1 MSTSLK
7 GLVWIVVA
15 GVALSLA
22 ILAGLPGMAEAQE
35 VETQTLGTAST
46 EAEQNTTTDDEKGA
60 PAAWRPAPESSTT
73 RLVVEPGDSLWSIS
87 EEHIGPG
94 ATPKQIAYEVER
106 TVDLNRGRI
115 GEGPNLIFPGQEL
128 VLLPPVSDTAA
139 TAPVSQEPA
148 AAQQA
153 PNPIVVQPEGVS
165 DSPVAEPAVS
175 EEAVLENGASG
186 GAISEDAV
194 TAPPTRG
201 QTDEQAENASAESV
215 PAESIPAE
223 SVPAESVPTTTAA
236 GGVAGSLLEVYDNIK
251 VERRLLGIG
260 ILALT
265 LIVAILMAMRLP
277 MRRNVEEPA
286 AWGIPQDYY
295 ENYARPEA
303 PREAS
308 SETSTKTARRPEGEP
323 SSSPAPEAP
332 PEEPTREPSTSTS
345 VTTGGTTANTPTGE
359 TEGDLPVGAAPA
371 DASARNRERLKRA
384 RHLRR
389 ISQKRSPTSW

>member
-1 MSTSLK
+1 LSTSLK

-22 ILAGLPGMAEAQE
+22 ILAWLPGMAEAQE

-46 EAEQNTTTDDEKGA
+46 EAEQNTTTDDQKGA

-94 ATPKQIAYEVER
+94 ATPKQIAYEFER
-106 TVDLNRGRI
+106 TFDLNRGRI
-115 GEGPNLIFPGQEL
+115 GEDPNMIFPGQEL
-128 VLLPPVSDTAA
+128 VLLPPASDTAA

-153 PNPIVVQPEGVS
+153 PNPIVVQSEGVS
-165 DSPVAEPAVS
+165 DSPMAEPAVS

-186 GAISEDAV
+186 GAVSEDAV
-194 TAPPTRG
+194 TAPPTKD

-215 PAESIPAE
+215 PAES
-223 SVPAESVPTTTAA
+223 VPTTTAA
-236 GGVAGSLLEVYDNIK
+236 GGITGSLLKAYDNIE

-265 LIVAILMAMRLP
+265 LIVAILMAWRLP
-277 MRRNVEEPA
+277 MRRNVEDPA

-295 ENYARPEA
+295 ENYARPEV

-308 SETSTKTARRPEGEP
+308 TETSTETARRPEGEP

-345 VTTGGTTANTPTGE
+345 GTTTSSSPTGE

-389 ISQKRSPTSW
+389 ISQRRSPASW

>member
-94 ATPKQIAYEVER
+94 ATPKQIAYEFER
-106 TVDLNRGRI
+106 TFDLNRGRI
-115 GEGPNLIFPGQEL
+115 GEDPNLIFPGQEL
-128 VLLPPVSDTAA
+128 VLLPPASDTAA
-139 TAPVSQEPA
+139 TAPVSQEPV

-165 DSPVAEPAVS
+165 DSPVVEPAVS
-175 EEAVLENGASG
+175 EEAVPENGASG
-186 GAISEDAV
+186 GAVSEDAV

-215 PAESIPAE
+215 PAES
-223 SVPAESVPTTTAA
+223 VPAESVPSTTAA
-236 GGVAGSLLEVYDNIK
+236 GGVVGSLLEAYDDIE

-260 ILALT
+260 ILAMT
-265 LIVAILMAMRLP
+265 LIVAILMAWRLP
-277 MRRNVEEPA
+277 MRRNV
-286 AWGIPQDYY
+286 
-295 ENYARPEA
+295 
-303 PREAS
+303 
-308 SETSTKTARRPEGEP
+308 
-323 SSSPAPEAP
+323 
-332 PEEPTREPSTSTS
+332 
-345 VTTGGTTANTPTGE
+345 
-359 TEGDLPVGAAPA
+359 
-371 DASARNRERLKRA
+371 
-384 RHLRR
+384 
-389 ISQKRSPTSW
+389 

>member
-106 TVDLNRGRI
+106 TFDLNRERI
-115 GEGPNLIFPGQEL
+115 GGNPNLIFPGQEF
-128 VLLPPVSDTAA
+128 VLLPPASDTAA
-139 TAPVSQEPA
+139 AAVSQDPV

-153 PNPIVVQPEGVS
+153 PKPIVVQSEGVS
-165 DSPVAEPAVS
+165 DSPVAEHAVS
-175 EEAVLENGASG
+175 QEAVPENGASG
-186 GAISEDAV
+186 GAVSEDAV
-194 TAPPTRG
+194 PAPPTRG
-201 QTDEQAENASAESV
+201 QTDEQAENASAENAS
-215 PAESIPAE
+215 AE
-223 SVPAESVPTTTAA
+223 SVPDESVPSTTAA
-236 GGVAGSLLEVYDNIK
+236 AGGIAGSLLEVYDNIK

-265 LIVAILMAMRLP
+265 LIVAILMALRLP
-277 MRRNVEEPA
+277 MRRNVEGPA

-303 PREAS
+303 PLEAS
-308 SETSTKTARRPEGEP
+308 SETSPETSHETARKPEGEP
-323 SSSPAPEAP
+323 SSSPASVAP
-332 PEEPTREPSTSTS
+332 PEEPTGGPATSTS
-345 VTTGGTTANTPTGE
+345 GTNNTNTSSSPTGE
-359 TEGDLPVGAAPA
+359 TEGALPVGAV
-371 DASARNRERLKRA
+371 SAAEAARSRERLRRA
-384 RHLRR
+384 RYLRSIR
-389 ISQKRSPTSW
+389 QRQSPPSW

>member
-1 MSTSLK
+1 LSTSLK

-106 TVDLNRGRI
+106 TFDLNRGRI
-115 GEGPNLIFPGQEL
+115 GEDPNLIFPGQEF
-128 VLLPPVSDTAA
+128 VLLPPASDTAA

-153 PNPIVVQPEGVS
+153 PNPIVVQSEGVS

-175 EEAVLENGASG
+175 EEAVPENGASG
-186 GAISEDAV
+186 GAVSEDAV
-194 TAPPTRG
+194 TAPPTSG
-201 QTDEQAENASAESV
+201 QTDEQAENAS
-215 PAESIPAE
+215 AE

-251 VERRLLGIG
+251 FERRLLGIG

-277 MRRNVEEPA
+277 MRRNVEDPA

-308 SETSTKTARRPEGEP
+308 SETSTETARRPEGEP

-345 VTTGGTTANTPTGE
+345 GTTANIPTGE
-359 TEGDLPVGAAPA
+359 TEGDLPVGAAVGAAPA
-371 DASARNRERLKRA
+371 DVSARSRERLRRA

-389 ISQKRSPTSW
+389 ISQRRSPTSW

>member
-1 MSTSLK
+1 LSTSLK

-22 ILAGLPGMAEAQE
+22 ILAGLPSMAEAQE

-46 EAEQNTTTDDEKGA
+46 EAEQNTTTDDQKGA

-73 RLVVEPGDSLWSIS
+73 RLVVEPGESLWSIS

-106 TVDLNRGRI
+106 TFDLNRGRI
-115 GEGPNLIFPGQEL
+115 GEDPNLIFPGQEF
-128 VLLPPVSDTAA
+128 VLLPPASDTAA

-153 PNPIVVQPEGVS
+153 PNPIVVQSGGVS
-165 DSPVAEPAVS
+165 DSPVVEPAVF
-175 EEAVLENGASG
+175 EEDVPENGASG
-186 GAISEDAV
+186 GAVSEDAV
-194 TAPPTRG
+194 TALPTKG
-201 QTDEQAENASAESV
+201 QTDEQAENAS
-215 PAESIPAE
+215 AE

-277 MRRNVEEPA
+277 MRRNVEDPA

-308 SETSTKTARRPEGEP
+308 TETSTETSRRPEGET
-323 SSSPAPEAP
+323 SSSPAPEAL
-332 PEEPTREPSTSTS
+332 PEEPAREPSTSTS
-345 VTTGGTTANTPTGE
+345 STTANIPTGE
-359 TEGDLPVGAAPA
+359 NEGDLPVGAAPA
-371 DASARNRERLKRA
+371 DASARSRERLRRA
-384 RHLRR
+384 RHLKR
-389 ISQKRSPTSW
+389 ISQRRSPTSW

>member
-46 EAEQNTTTDDEKGA
+46 EAEQNTTTDNEKGA

-87 EEHIGPG
+87 EEHVGPG
-94 ATPKQIAYEVER
+94 ATPKQIAYEFER
-106 TVDLNRGRI
+106 TFDLNRGRI
-115 GEGPNLIFPGQEL
+115 GEDPNLIFPGQEL
-128 VLLPPVSDTAA
+128 VLLPPASDTAA

-153 PNPIVVQPEGVS
+153 PNPIVVQSEGVS
-165 DSPVAEPAVS
+165 DSPVVEPAVS
-175 EEAVLENGASG
+175 EEAVPENGASG
-186 GAISEDAV
+186 GAVSEDAV

-215 PAESIPAE
+215 PAES
-223 SVPAESVPTTTAA
+223 VPAESVPSTTAA
-236 GGVAGSLLEVYDNIK
+236 GGVVGSLLEAYDNIE

-260 ILALT
+260 ILAMT
-265 LIVAILMAMRLP
+265 LIVAILMAWRLP

-308 SETSTKTARRPEGEP
+308 TETARRPEGEP

-332 PEEPTREPSTSTS
+332 PEEPAREPSTSTS
-345 VTTGGTTANTPTGE
+345 GTTGGTTANIPTGE
-359 TEGDLPVGAAPA
+359 NEGDLPVGAAPA
-371 DASARNRERLKRA
+371 DASASSRERLRRA

>member
-1 MSTSLK
+1 
-7 GLVWIVVA
+7 
-15 GVALSLA
+15 
-22 ILAGLPGMAEAQE
+22 MAEAQE

-60 PAAWRPAPESSTT
+60 PAAWRPAPESPTT

-106 TVDLNRGRI
+106 TFDLNRERI
-115 GEGPNLIFPGQEL
+115 GGNPNLIFPGQEF
-128 VLLPPVSDTAA
+128 VSLPPASDTAA

-153 PNPIVVQPEGVS
+153 PKPIGVQSEGVS
-165 DSPVAEPAVS
+165 DSPVAERAVS
-175 EEAVLENGASG
+175 QEAVPENGASG
-186 GAISEDAV
+186 GAVYEDAV
-194 TAPPTRG
+194 PAPPTRG

-215 PAESIPAE
+215 PAESVR
-223 SVPAESVPTTTAA
+223 STTAA
-236 GGVAGSLLEVYDNIK
+236 GGITGSLLEAYDNIE

-265 LIVAILMAMRLP
+265 LIVAILMAVRLP
-277 MRRNVEEPA
+277 MRRNVEDPA

-308 SETSTKTARRPEGEP
+308 TETSTETARRPESEP

-332 PEEPTREPSTSTS
+332 PEEPAREPSTSTS
-345 VTTGGTTANTPTGE
+345 GTTTSSSPTGE

-371 DASARNRERLKRA
+371 DASARSRERLRRA
-384 RHLRR
+384 RYLRR
-389 ISQKRSPTSW
+389 IRQRR

>member
-7 GLVWIVVA
+7 GLVWIVIA

-22 ILAGLPGMAEAQE
+22 ILTGLPSMAEAQE

-46 EAEQNTTTDDEKGA
+46 EADQNTTTDDEKGA

-106 TVDLNRGRI
+106 TFDLNRERI
-115 GEGPNLIFPGQEL
+115 GGNPNLIFPGQEFVL
-128 VLLPPVSDTAA
+128 VSPALNT
-139 TAPVSQEPA
+139 TAPAMPK
-148 AAQQA
+148 
-153 PNPIVVQPEGVS
+153 
-165 DSPVAEPAVS
+165 EPAVS
-175 EEAVLENGASG
+175 EEP
-186 GAISEDAV
+186 AV
-194 TAPPTRG
+194 TAQLAPKPIVVEPEGVSDPPVAENVAAEDG
-201 QTDEQAENASAESV
+201 VSEGAILAPQMPDSTDEQAENASAENASAENGSAGSV
-215 PAESIPAE
+215 PDE
-223 SVPAESVPTTTAA
+223 SVPSTTVA
-236 GGVAGSLLEVYDNIK
+236 GGIAGSLLEVYDNTK

-265 LIVAILMAMRLP
+265 FIVAILMVWRLP
-277 MRRNVEEPA
+277 MRRNVEDPT

-303 PREAS
+303 PLEAS
-308 SETSTKTARRPEGEP
+308 PETSTETARRPEGEP
-323 SSSPAPEAP
+323 SSS
-332 PEEPTREPSTSTS
+332 
-345 VTTGGTTANTPTGE
+345 
-359 TEGDLPVGAAPA
+359 
-371 DASARNRERLKRA
+371 ASARSQERLSRA

-389 ISQKRSPTSW
+389 IRQRRSPSSW

>member
-1 MSTSLK
+1 LSTSLK

-22 ILAGLPGMAEAQE
+22 ILAGLPSMAEAQE

-46 EAEQNTTTDDEKGA
+46 EAEQNTTTDDQKGA

-106 TVDLNRGRI
+106 TFDLNRGRI
-115 GEGPNLIFPGQEL
+115 GEDPNLIFPGQEL
-128 VLLPPVSDTAA
+128 VLLPPATDTAA

-153 PNPIVVQPEGVS
+153 PNPIVVQSEGVS
-165 DSPVAEPAVS
+165 DSPVVEPAVS
-175 EEAVLENGASG
+175 EEAVPENGASG
-186 GAISEDAV
+186 GAVSEDAV

-215 PAESIPAE
+215 PAE

-265 LIVAILMAMRLP
+265 LIVAILMVMRLP
-277 MRRNVEEPA
+277 MRRNVEDPA

-308 SETSTKTARRPEGEP
+308 TETSTETARRPEGEP

-332 PEEPTREPSTSTS
+332 PEEPAREPSTSTS
-345 VTTGGTTANTPTGE
+345 GTTGGTTANIPTGE

-371 DASARNRERLKRA
+371 DASARSRERLRRA

-389 ISQKRSPTSW
+389 ISQRRSPTSW

>member
-1 MSTSLK
+1 LSTSLK
-7 GLVWIVVA
+7 GLVGIVVA

-106 TVDLNRGRI
+106 TFDLNRERI
-115 GEGPNLIFPGQEL
+115 GGNPNLIFPGQEF
-128 VLLPPVSDTAA
+128 VLLPPASDTAA

-153 PNPIVVQPEGVS
+153 PKPIVVQSEGVS
-165 DSPVAEPAVS
+165 DSPVAERAVS
-175 EEAVLENGASG
+175 QEAVPENGASG
-186 GAISEDAV
+186 GAVYEDAV
-194 TAPPTRG
+194 PAPPTRG

-215 PAESIPAE
+215 PAES
-223 SVPAESVPTTTAA
+223 VPSTTAA
-236 GGVAGSLLEVYDNIK
+236 GGITGSLLEAYDNIE

-265 LIVAILMAMRLP
+265 LIVAILMAWRLP
-277 MRRNVEEPA
+277 MRRNVEDPA
-286 AWGIPQDYY
+286 AWGISHDYY

-303 PREAS
+303 TLKAS
-308 SETSTKTARRPEGEP
+308 PETSTETARRPEGET
-323 SSSPAPEAP
+323 SSSTSGP
-332 PEEPTREPSTSTS
+332 PEEPTRWSSTSTS
-345 VTTGGTTANTPTGE
+345 GTTTSSSPTGE
-359 TEGDLPVGAAPA
+359 TEGALPVDTAPA
-371 DASARNRERLKRA
+371 DASARSRERLRRA

-389 ISQKRSPTSW
+389 IRQRRSPTSW

>member
-7 GLVWIVVA
+7 GLVWIMVA

-22 ILAGLPGMAEAQE
+22 ILAWLPGMAEAQE

-46 EAEQNTTTDDEKGA
+46 EAEQNTTTDNEKGA

-94 ATPKQIAYEVER
+94 ATPKQIAYEFER
-106 TVDLNRGRI
+106 TFDLNRGRI
-115 GEGPNLIFPGQEL
+115 GEDPNMIFPGQEL
-128 VLLPPVSDTAA
+128 VLLPPASDTAA

-175 EEAVLENGASG
+175 EEAVPENGASG
-186 GAISEDAV
+186 GAVSEDAV
-194 TAPPTRG
+194 TAPPTKG
-201 QTDEQAENASAESV
+201 QTDEQAENA
-215 PAESIPAE
+215 PAE

-236 GGVAGSLLEVYDNIK
+236 GGVASSLLEVYDNIK

-277 MRRNVEEPA
+277 MRRNVEDPA

-303 PREAS
+303 PHEAS
-308 SETSTKTARRPEGEP
+308 SETSTETARRPEGEP

-332 PEEPTREPSTSTS
+332 PEELAREPSTSTS
-345 VTTGGTTANTPTGE
+345 VTTTANSPTGE

-371 DASARNRERLKRA
+371 DVSARSRERLRRA
-384 RHLRR
+384 RHLKR
-389 ISQKRSPTSW
+389 ISQRRSPTSW

>member
-1 MSTSLK
+1 LSTSLK
-7 GLVWIVVA
+7 GLVWIMVA

-46 EAEQNTTTDDEKGA
+46 EAKQNTTTDDEKGA

-106 TVDLNRGRI
+106 TFDLNRGRL
-115 GEGPNLIFPGQEL
+115 GGDPNLIFPGQEF
-128 VLLPPVSDTAA
+128 VLLPPASDTAA

-153 PNPIVVQPEGVS
+153 PNPIVVQSEGVS

-175 EEAVLENGASG
+175 EEAVPENGASG
-186 GAISEDAV
+186 GAVSEDAV
-194 TAPPTRG
+194 TAPPTKG

-215 PAESIPAE
+215 PAES
-223 SVPAESVPTTTAA
+223 VPSTTAA
-236 GGVAGSLLEVYDNIK
+236 GGITGSLLKAYDNIE

-265 LIVAILMAMRLP
+265 LIVAILMAWRLP
-277 MRRNVEEPA
+277 MRRNVEDPA

-308 SETSTKTARRPEGEP
+308 SETSTETARRPEGEP

-345 VTTGGTTANTPTGE
+345 GTTGGTTTANIPTGE

-371 DASARNRERLKRA
+371 DVSDRSRERLRRA

-389 ISQKRSPTSW
+389 ISQRRSPTSW

>member
-7 GLVWIVVA
+7 GLVWIMVA

-22 ILAGLPGMAEAQE
+22 ILAWLPGMAEAQE

-46 EAEQNTTTDDEKGA
+46 EAEQNTTTDNEKGA

-94 ATPKQIAYEVER
+94 ATPKQIAYEFER
-106 TVDLNRGRI
+106 TFDLNRGRI
-115 GEGPNLIFPGQEL
+115 GEDPNMIFPGQEL
-128 VLLPPVSDTAA
+128 VLLPPASDTAA

-175 EEAVLENGASG
+175 EEAVPENGASG
-186 GAISEDAV
+186 GAVSEDAV
-194 TAPPTRG
+194 TAPPTKG
-201 QTDEQAENASAESV
+201 QTDEQAENA
-215 PAESIPAE
+215 PAE

-236 GGVAGSLLEVYDNIK
+236 GGVASSLLEVYDNIK

-277 MRRNVEEPA
+277 MRRNVEDPA

-303 PREAS
+303 PHEAS
-308 SETSTKTARRPEGEP
+308 SETSTETARRPEGEP

-332 PEEPTREPSTSTS
+332 PEEPAREPSTSTS
-345 VTTGGTTANTPTGE
+345 VTTTANSPTGE
-359 TEGDLPVGAAPA
+359 TEGDLPVGAAVGAAPA
-371 DASARNRERLKRA
+371 DASDRSRERLRRA

-389 ISQKRSPTSW
+389 ISQRRSPTSW

>member
-7 GLVWIVVA
+7 GLVWIMVA

-22 ILAGLPGMAEAQE
+22 ILAWLPGMAEAQE

-46 EAEQNTTTDDEKGA
+46 EAEQNTTTDNEKGA

-94 ATPKQIAYEVER
+94 ATPKQIAYEFER
-106 TVDLNRGRI
+106 TFDLNRGRI
-115 GEGPNLIFPGQEL
+115 GEDPNMIFPGQEL
-128 VLLPPVSDTAA
+128 VLLPPASDTAA

-153 PNPIVVQPEGVS
+153 PNPIVVQSEGVS
-165 DSPVAEPAVS
+165 DSPVVEPAVS
-175 EEAVLENGASG
+175 EEAVPENGASG
-186 GAISEDAV
+186 GAVSEDAV
-194 TAPPTRG
+194 TAPPTKG
-201 QTDEQAENASAESV
+201 QTDEQAENA
-215 PAESIPAE
+215 PAE

-236 GGVAGSLLEVYDNIK
+236 GGVASSLLEVYDNIK

-277 MRRNVEEPA
+277 MRRNVEDPA

-295 ENYARPEA
+295 ENYAHPEA

-308 SETSTKTARRPEGEP
+308 TETFTETARRPEGEP

-345 VTTGGTTANTPTGE
+345 GTTANIPTGE

-371 DASARNRERLKRA
+371 DASARNRERLRRA

-389 ISQKRSPTSW
+389 ISQRRSPTSW

>member
-1 MSTSLK
+1 LSTSLK

-46 EAEQNTTTDDEKGA
+46 EAKQNTTTDDEKGA

-106 TVDLNRGRI
+106 TFDLNRGRI
-115 GEGPNLIFPGQEL
+115 GEDPNLIFPGQEF
-128 VLLPPVSDTAA
+128 VLLSPASDTAA

-148 AAQQA
+148 AQQA
-153 PNPIVVQPEGVS
+153 PNPIVVQSEGVS

-175 EEAVLENGASG
+175 EEAVPENGASG
-186 GAISEDAV
+186 GAVSEDAV
-194 TAPPTRG
+194 TAPPTSG
-201 QTDEQAENASAESV
+201 QTDEQAENASTESV
-215 PAESIPAE
+215 PAE

-277 MRRNVEEPA
+277 MRRNVEDPA

-308 SETSTKTARRPEGEP
+308 SETSTETARRPEGEP

-345 VTTGGTTANTPTGE
+345 GTTANIPTGE

-371 DASARNRERLKRA
+371 DASARSRERLRRA
-384 RHLRR
+384 RHLKR
-389 ISQKRSPTSW
+389 ISQRRSPTSW

>member
-1 MSTSLK
+1 
-7 GLVWIVVA
+7 
-15 GVALSLA
+15 
-22 ILAGLPGMAEAQE
+22 
-35 VETQTLGTAST
+35 
-46 EAEQNTTTDDEKGA
+46 
-60 PAAWRPAPESSTT
+60 
-73 RLVVEPGDSLWSIS
+73 VVEPGDSLWSIS

-106 TVDLNRGRI
+106 TFDLNRERI
-115 GEGPNLIFPGQEL
+115 GGNPNLSFPGQEF
-128 VLLPPVSDTAA
+128 VLLPPASDTAA

-153 PNPIVVQPEGVS
+153 PNPIVVQSEGVS

-175 EEAVLENGASG
+175 EEAVPENGASG
-186 GAISEDAV
+186 GAVSEDAV
-194 TAPPTRG
+194 TAPPTKG

-215 PAESIPAE
+215 PAES
-223 SVPAESVPTTTAA
+223 VPSTTAA
-236 GGVAGSLLEVYDNIK
+236 GGITGSLLKAYDNIE

-265 LIVAILMAMRLP
+265 LIVAILMAWRLP
-277 MRRNVEEPA
+277 MRRNVEDPA

-308 SETSTKTARRPEGEP
+308 SETSTETAQRPEGEP
-323 SSSPAPEAP
+323 SSRLAPEAP
-332 PEEPTREPSTSTS
+332 PEEPAREPSTSTS
-345 VTTGGTTANTPTGE
+345 STTANIPTGE
-359 TEGDLPVGAAPA
+359 NEGDLPVGAAPA
-371 DASARNRERLKRA
+371 DASARSRERLRRA

-389 ISQKRSPTSW
+389 ISQRRSPTSW

>member
-1 MSTSLK
+1 LSTSLK

-46 EAEQNTTTDDEKGA
+46 EAEQNTTTDDQKGA

-94 ATPKQIAYEVER
+94 ATPKQIAYEFER
-106 TVDLNRGRI
+106 TFDLNRGRI
-115 GEGPNLIFPGQEL
+115 GEDPNMIFPGQEL
-128 VLLPPVSDTAA
+128 VLLPPASDTAA

-153 PNPIVVQPEGVS
+153 PNPIVVQSEGVS
-165 DSPVAEPAVS
+165 DSPMAEPAVS

-186 GAISEDAV
+186 GAVSEDAV
-194 TAPPTRG
+194 TAPPTKD

-215 PAESIPAE
+215 PAES
-223 SVPAESVPTTTAA
+223 VPTTTAA
-236 GGVAGSLLEVYDNIK
+236 GGITGSLLKAYDNIE

-265 LIVAILMAMRLP
+265 LIVAILMAWRLP
-277 MRRNVEEPA
+277 MRRNVEDPA

-295 ENYARPEA
+295 ENYARPEV

-308 SETSTKTARRPEGEP
+308 TETSTETARRPEGEP

-345 VTTGGTTANTPTGE
+345 GTTTSSSPTGE

-389 ISQKRSPTSW
+389 ISQRRSPASW

>member
-1 MSTSLK
+1 LSTSLK

-94 ATPKQIAYEVER
+94 ATPKQIAYEFER
-106 TVDLNRGRI
+106 TFDLNRGRI
-115 GEGPNLIFPGQEL
+115 GEDPNLIFPGQEL
-128 VLLPPVSDTAA
+128 VLLPPASDTTA

-175 EEAVLENGASG
+175 EEAVPENGASG
-186 GAISEDAV
+186 GAVSEDAV
-194 TAPPTRG
+194 TAPTTKG
-201 QTDEQAENASAESV
+201 QTDEQAENASS
-215 PAESIPAE
+215 E
-223 SVPAESVPTTTAA
+223 SVPAESVPSTTAA
-236 GGVAGSLLEVYDNIK
+236 GGITGSLLKAYDNIE

-277 MRRNVEEPA
+277 MRRNVEDPA

-308 SETSTKTARRPEGEP
+308 SETSTETARRPEGEP

-332 PEEPTREPSTSTS
+332 PEEPAREPSASTS
-345 VTTGGTTANTPTGE
+345 VTTTSSSPTGE

-371 DASARNRERLKRA
+371 DVSDRSRERLRRA

-389 ISQKRSPTSW
+389 ISQRRSPTSW

>member
-1 MSTSLK
+1 LSTSLK

-46 EAEQNTTTDDEKGA
+46 EAEQNTTTDDQKGA

-106 TVDLNRGRI
+106 TFDLNRGRI
-115 GEGPNLIFPGQEL
+115 GEDPNLIFPGQEF
-128 VLLPPVSDTAA
+128 VLLSPASDTAA
-139 TAPVSQEPA
+139 TAPVSQEPV
-148 AAQQA
+148 AAQRA
-153 PNPIVVQPEGVS
+153 PNPIVVQSEGVS

-175 EEAVLENGASG
+175 EEAVPENGASG

-194 TAPPTRG
+194 TAPPTKG
-201 QTDEQAENASAESV
+201 QTDEQAETAS
-215 PAESIPAE
+215 AE

-265 LIVAILMAMRLP
+265 LIVAILMAWRLP
-277 MRRNVEEPA
+277 MRRNVEDPA

-308 SETSTKTARRPEGEP
+308 SETSTETARRPEGEP

-332 PEEPTREPSTSTS
+332 PEEPAREPSTSTS
-345 VTTGGTTANTPTGE
+345 GTTTSSSPTGE
-359 TEGDLPVGAAPA
+359 TEGALPVGAAPA
-371 DASARNRERLKRA
+371 DASARSRERLRRA
-384 RHLRR
+384 HHLRR
-389 ISQKRSPTSW
+389 ISQRRSPTSR

>member
-1 MSTSLK
+1 LSTSLK

-94 ATPKQIAYEVER
+94 ATPKQIAYEFER
-106 TVDLNRGRI
+106 TFDLNRGRI
-115 GEGPNLIFPGQEL
+115 GEDPNMIFPGQEL
-128 VLLPPVSDTAA
+128 VLLPPASDTAA

-175 EEAVLENGASG
+175 EEAVPENGASG
-186 GAISEDAV
+186 GAVSEDAV
-194 TAPPTRG
+194 TAPPTKG
-201 QTDEQAENASAESV
+201 QTDEQAENA
-215 PAESIPAE
+215 PAE

-236 GGVAGSLLEVYDNIK
+236 GGVASSLLEVYDNIK

-277 MRRNVEEPA
+277 MRRNVEDPA

-303 PREAS
+303 PHEAS
-308 SETSTKTARRPEGEP
+308 SETSTETARRPEGEP

-332 PEEPTREPSTSTS
+332 PEELAREPSTSTS
-345 VTTGGTTANTPTGE
+345 VTTTANSPTGE

-371 DASARNRERLKRA
+371 DASDRSRERLRRA

-389 ISQKRSPTSW
+389 ISQRRSPTSW

>member
-106 TVDLNRGRI
+106 TFDLNRERI
-115 GEGPNLIFPGQEL
+115 GEDPNLIFPGQEF
-128 VLLPPVSDTAA
+128 VLLPPASDTAA

-153 PNPIVVQPEGVS
+153 PNPIVVQSEGVS

-175 EEAVLENGASG
+175 EEAVPENGASG
-186 GAISEDAV
+186 GAVSEDAV
-194 TAPPTRG
+194 TAPPTKG

-215 PAESIPAE
+215 PAES
-223 SVPAESVPTTTAA
+223 VPSTTAA
-236 GGVAGSLLEVYDNIK
+236 GGITGSLLKAYDNIE

-265 LIVAILMAMRLP
+265 LIVAILMAWRLP
-277 MRRNVEEPA
+277 MRRNVEDPV

-308 SETSTKTARRPEGEP
+308 SETSTETARRPEGEP

-345 VTTGGTTANTPTGE
+345 GTTGGTTANIPTGE

-371 DASARNRERLKRA
+371 DASASSRERLRRA

-389 ISQKRSPTSW
+389 ISQRRSPTSW

>member
-106 TVDLNRGRI
+106 TFDLNRERI
-115 GEGPNLIFPGQEL
+115 GEDPNLIFPGQEF
-128 VLLPPVSDTAA
+128 VLLPPASDTAA

-153 PNPIVVQPEGVS
+153 PNPIVVQSEGVS

-175 EEAVLENGASG
+175 EEAVPENGASG
-186 GAISEDAV
+186 GAVSEDAV
-194 TAPPTRG
+194 TAPPTKG
-201 QTDEQAENASAESV
+201 QTDEQAENAA
-215 PAESIPAE
+215 AE
-223 SVPAESVPTTTAA
+223 SVPAESVPSTTAA
-236 GGVAGSLLEVYDNIK
+236 GGITGSLLEAYDNIE

-277 MRRNVEEPA
+277 MRRNVEDPA

-308 SETSTKTARRPEGEP
+308 SETSTETARRPEGEP

-345 VTTGGTTANTPTGE
+345 GTTANIPTGE

-371 DASARNRERLKRA
+371 DASTRSRERLRRA
-384 RHLRR
+384 RHLKR
-389 ISQKRSPTSW
+389 ISQRRSPTSW

>member
-106 TVDLNRGRI
+106 TFDLNRGRI
-115 GEGPNLIFPGQEL
+115 GEDPNLIFPGQEF
-128 VLLPPVSDTAA
+128 VLLPPASDTAA

-153 PNPIVVQPEGVS
+153 PNPIVVQSEGVS

-175 EEAVLENGASG
+175 EEAVPENGASG
-186 GAISEDAV
+186 GAVSEDAV
-194 TAPPTRG
+194 TAPPTKG

-215 PAESIPAE
+215 PAES
-223 SVPAESVPTTTAA
+223 VPSTTAA
-236 GGVAGSLLEVYDNIK
+236 GGITGSLLEAYDNIK

-265 LIVAILMAMRLP
+265 LIVAILMAWRLP
-277 MRRNVEEPA
+277 MRRNVEDPV

-308 SETSTKTARRPEGEP
+308 SETSTETARRPEGEP

-345 VTTGGTTANTPTGE
+345 GTTANIPTGE

-371 DASARNRERLKRA
+371 DASARSRERLRRA
-384 RHLRR
+384 RHLKR
-389 ISQKRSPTSW
+389 ISQRRSPTSW

>member
-46 EAEQNTTTDDEKGA
+46 EAEQNTTTDDQKGA

-106 TVDLNRGRI
+106 TFDLNRGRI
-115 GEGPNLIFPGQEL
+115 GEDPNLIFPGQEF
-128 VLLPPVSDTAA
+128 VLLPPASDTAA

-153 PNPIVVQPEGVS
+153 PNPIVVQSEGVS

-175 EEAVLENGASG
+175 EEAVPENGASG
-186 GAISEDAV
+186 GAVSEDAV
-194 TAPPTRG
+194 TAPPTSG

-215 PAESIPAE
+215 PAE

-277 MRRNVEEPA
+277 MRRNVEDPA
-286 AWGIPQDYY
+286 TWGIPQDYY

-308 SETSTKTARRPEGEP
+308 SETSTETARRPEGEP
-323 SSSPAPEAP
+323 SSSPGPEAP

-345 VTTGGTTANTPTGE
+345 GTTTSSSPTGE

-371 DASARNRERLKRA
+371 DVSGRNRERLRRA

-389 ISQKRSPTSW
+389 ISQRR

>member
-1 MSTSLK
+1 LSTSLK

-106 TVDLNRGRI
+106 TFDLNRGRI
-115 GEGPNLIFPGQEL
+115 GEDPNLIFPGQEF
-128 VLLPPVSDTAA
+128 VLLPPASDTAA

-153 PNPIVVQPEGVS
+153 PNPIVVQSEGVS

-175 EEAVLENGASG
+175 EEAVPENGASG
-186 GAISEDAV
+186 GAVSEDAV
-194 TAPPTRG
+194 TAPPTKV

-215 PAESIPAE
+215 PAES
-223 SVPAESVPTTTAA
+223 VPSTTAA
-236 GGVAGSLLEVYDNIK
+236 GGITGSLLKAYDNIE

-277 MRRNVEEPA
+277 MRRNVEDPA

-308 SETSTKTARRPEGEP
+308 SETSTETARRPEGEP

-345 VTTGGTTANTPTGE
+345 GTTGGTTANIPTGE

-371 DASARNRERLKRA
+371 DVSDRSRERLRRA

-389 ISQKRSPTSW
+389 ISQRRSPTSW

>member
-7 GLVWIVVA
+7 GLVGIVVA

-106 TVDLNRGRI
+106 TFDLNRERI
-115 GEGPNLIFPGQEL
+115 GGNPNLIFPGQEF
-128 VLLPPVSDTAA
+128 VLLPPASDTAA

-153 PNPIVVQPEGVS
+153 PKPIVVQSEGVS
-165 DSPVAEPAVS
+165 DSPVAEHAVS
-175 EEAVLENGASG
+175 EEAVPENGASG
-186 GAISEDAV
+186 GAVYEDAV
-194 TAPPTRG
+194 PAPPTRG

-215 PAESIPAE
+215 PAES
-223 SVPAESVPTTTAA
+223 VPSTTAA
-236 GGVAGSLLEVYDNIK
+236 GGITGSLLEAYDNIE

-265 LIVAILMAMRLP
+265 LIVAILMAWRLP
-277 MRRNVEEPA
+277 MRRNVEDPA
-286 AWGIPQDYY
+286 AWGIPHDYY

-303 PREAS
+303 TLKAS
-308 SETSTKTARRPEGEP
+308 PETSTETARRPEGET
-323 SSSPAPEAP
+323 SSSTSGP
-332 PEEPTREPSTSTS
+332 PEEPTRWSSTSTS
-345 VTTGGTTANTPTGE
+345 GTTTSSSPTGE
-359 TEGDLPVGAAPA
+359 TEGALPVDTAPA
-371 DASARNRERLKRA
+371 DASARSRERLRRA

-389 ISQKRSPTSW
+389 IRQRRSPTSW

>member
-1 MSTSLK
+1 LSTSLK
-7 GLVWIVVA
+7 GLVWIMVA

-22 ILAGLPGMAEAQE
+22 ILAWLPGMAEAQE

-46 EAEQNTTTDDEKGA
+46 EAEQNTTTDNEKGA

-94 ATPKQIAYEVER
+94 ATPKQIAYEFER
-106 TVDLNRGRI
+106 TFDLNRGRI
-115 GEGPNLIFPGQEL
+115 GEDPNMIFPGQEL
-128 VLLPPVSDTAA
+128 VLLPPASDTAA

-175 EEAVLENGASG
+175 EEAVPENGASG
-186 GAISEDAV
+186 GAVSEDAV
-194 TAPPTRG
+194 TAPPTKG
-201 QTDEQAENASAESV
+201 QTDEQAENA
-215 PAESIPAE
+215 PAE

-236 GGVAGSLLEVYDNIK
+236 GGVASSLLEVYDNIK

-277 MRRNVEEPA
+277 MRRNVEDPA

-303 PREAS
+303 PHEAS
-308 SETSTKTARRPEGEP
+308 SETSTETARRPEGEP

-345 VTTGGTTANTPTGE
+345 GTTTSSSPTGE

-389 ISQKRSPTSW
+389 ISQRRSPTSW

>member
-22 ILAGLPGMAEAQE
+22 ILAWLPGMAEAQE

-106 TVDLNRGRI
+106 TFDLNRGRI
-115 GEGPNLIFPGQEL
+115 GEDPNLIFPGQEF
-128 VLLPPVSDTAA
+128 VLLPPASDTAA

-153 PNPIVVQPEGVS
+153 PNPIVVQSEGVS
-165 DSPVAEPAVS
+165 DSPVVEPAVS
-175 EEAVLENGASG
+175 EEAVPENGASG
-186 GAISEDAV
+186 GAVSEDAV
-194 TAPPTRG
+194 TAPPTSG

-215 PAESIPAE
+215 PAES
-223 SVPAESVPTTTAA
+223 VPSTTAA
-236 GGVAGSLLEVYDNIK
+236 GGITGSLLKAYDNIE

-265 LIVAILMAMRLP
+265 LIVAILMAWRLP
-277 MRRNVEEPA
+277 MRRNVEDPA

-308 SETSTKTARRPEGEP
+308 TETSTETVRRPEGET

-345 VTTGGTTANTPTGE
+345 GTTANIPTGE
-359 TEGDLPVGAAPA
+359 TEGDLPVGAAVGAAPA
-371 DASARNRERLKRA
+371 DVSARSRERLRRA
-384 RHLRR
+384 RQLRR
-389 ISQKRSPTSW
+389 ISQRRSPTSW

>member
-1 MSTSLK
+1 LSTSLK
-7 GLVWIVVA
+7 GLVWIMVA

-46 EAEQNTTTDDEKGA
+46 EAEQNTTTDDQKGA
-60 PAAWRPAPESSTT
+60 PAAWQPAPESSTT

-106 TVDLNRGRI
+106 TFDFNRERI
-115 GEGPNLIFPGQEL
+115 GGNPNLIFPGQEF
-128 VLLPPVSDTAA
+128 VLLPPASDTAA
-139 TAPVSQEPA
+139 TPPVSQEPA

-175 EEAVLENGASG
+175 EEAVPENGASG
-186 GAISEDAV
+186 GAVSEDAV
-194 TAPPTRG
+194 TAPPTKG

-215 PAESIPAE
+215 PAES
-223 SVPAESVPTTTAA
+223 VPSTTAA
-236 GGVAGSLLEVYDNIK
+236 GGITGSLLKAYDNIE

-265 LIVAILMAMRLP
+265 LIVAILMAWRLP
-277 MRRNVEEPA
+277 MRRNVEDPA
-286 AWGIPQDYY
+286 SWGIPQDYY

-308 SETSTKTARRPEGEP
+308 TETSTETSRRPEGEP
-323 SSSPAPEAP
+323 SSSSAPEAP
-332 PEEPTREPSTSTS
+332 PEEPAREPSTSTS
-345 VTTGGTTANTPTGE
+345 GTTGGTTANISTGE
-359 TEGDLPVGAAPA
+359 TEGDLPVGAAVGAAPA
-371 DASARNRERLKRA
+371 EASARSRERLRRA
-384 RHLRR
+384 RHLKR
-389 ISQKRSPTSW
+389 ISQKRSSTSW

>member
-106 TVDLNRGRI
+106 TFDLNRGRI
-115 GEGPNLIFPGQEL
+115 GEDPNLIFPGQEF
-128 VLLPPVSDTAA
+128 VLLPPASDTAA

-153 PNPIVVQPEGVS
+153 PNPIVVQSEGVS

-175 EEAVLENGASG
+175 EEAVPENGASG
-186 GAISEDAV
+186 GAVSEDAV
-194 TAPPTRG
+194 TAPPTSG
-201 QTDEQAENASAESV
+201 QTDEQAENAST
-215 PAESIPAE
+215 E
-223 SVPAESVPTTTAA
+223 SVPAESVPTTTVA

-277 MRRNVEEPA
+277 MRRNVEDPA

-308 SETSTKTARRPEGEP
+308 SETSTETARRPEGEP

-332 PEEPTREPSTSTS
+332 PEEPAREPSTSTS
-345 VTTGGTTANTPTGE
+345 GTTANIPTGE
-359 TEGDLPVGAAPA
+359 TEGALPVGAAPA
-371 DASARNRERLKRA
+371 DASARSRERLRRA

-389 ISQKRSPTSW
+389 ISQRRSPTSW

>member
-1 MSTSLK
+1 LSTSLK

-22 ILAGLPGMAEAQE
+22 ILAGLPSMAEAQE

-46 EAEQNTTTDDEKGA
+46 EAEQNTTTDDQKGA

-115 GEGPNLIFPGQEL
+115 GGDPNLIFPGQEF
-128 VLLPPVSDTAA
+128 VLLPPASDTAA

-153 PNPIVVQPEGVS
+153 PNPIVVQSEGVS

-175 EEAVLENGASG
+175 EEAVPENGASG
-186 GAISEDAV
+186 GAVSEDAV
-194 TAPPTRG
+194 TAPPTKG

-215 PAESIPAE
+215 PAES
-223 SVPAESVPTTTAA
+223 VPSTTAA
-236 GGVAGSLLEVYDNIK
+236 GGITGSLLKAYDNIE

-265 LIVAILMAMRLP
+265 LIVAILMAWRLP
-277 MRRNVEEPA
+277 MRRNVEDPA

-308 SETSTKTARRPEGEP
+308 SETSTETARRPEGEP

-345 VTTGGTTANTPTGE
+345 GTTTANIPTGE

-371 DASARNRERLKRA
+371 DVSDRSRERLRRA

-389 ISQKRSPTSW
+389 ISQRRSPTSW

>member
-1 MSTSLK
+1 LSTSLK

-106 TVDLNRGRI
+106 TFDLNRGRI
-115 GEGPNLIFPGQEL
+115 GEDPNLIFPGQEF
-128 VLLPPVSDTAA
+128 VLLPPAFDTAA
-139 TAPVSQEPA
+139 TAPMSQEP

-153 PNPIVVQPEGVS
+153 PNPIVVQSEGVS

-175 EEAVLENGASG
+175 EEAVPENGASG
-186 GAISEDAV
+186 GAVSEDAV
-194 TAPPTRG
+194 TAPPTSG
-201 QTDEQAENASAESV
+201 QTDEQAENAST
-215 PAESIPAE
+215 E
-223 SVPAESVPTTTAA
+223 SVPAESVPTTTVA

-277 MRRNVEEPA
+277 MRRNVEDPA
-286 AWGIPQDYY
+286 AWGIPQNYY
-295 ENYARPEA
+295 ENYARPEV

-308 SETSTKTARRPEGEP
+308 SETSTETARRPEGEP

-332 PEEPTREPSTSTS
+332 PEEPTQEPSTSTS
-345 VTTGGTTANTPTGE
+345 GTTANIPTGE
-359 TEGDLPVGAAPA
+359 TEGDLPVGAEPA
-371 DASARNRERLKRA
+371 DASARSRERLRRA
-384 RHLRR
+384 RHLSR
-389 ISQKRSPTSW
+389 ISQRRSPTSW